1 MSSKLLDYLHVKQTK
16 ESSNIN
22 PKTFLHE
29 KNIKSAIKNA
39 ATDVSKAE
47 DAFNKTDSKI
57 TKLLDQRASLLKGE
71 AAYRGLFD
79 DSLNYGTHSTQDLP
93 FEDGDI
99 ATLVKM
105 IKDLDGENTTDTKN
119 KNPFIKAINARITET
134 RLKAGLPT
142 DSTDLITNFSEAFL
156 PPFATFPDTNKNN
169 IAKNSEKSK
178 TDEIARGIITGNTNL
193 RAIIA
198 RESLFYVLFKDTQT
212 KYLKNV
218 GTLQK
223 TAEGHLDT
231 LNGRLET
238 LQDTIRK
245 YNQLNP
251 SLPMVIP
258 GMISAT
264 AGKAAYNAVLSKV
277 QIASA
282 NRINTVNSAE
292 ANVLLREIA
301 QQLMQHLTN
310 VANTLKK
317 DGDTAKIDL
326 HSIMST
332 ESVKLID
339 NYRILKG
346 GKTLAD
352 RYGALVGATIE
363 NHPITLTLSS
373 INKHIKGISTMVKLL
388 SDDGSKKILAV
399 QSATYNKNSA
409 MENLSKIIR
418 RIFSVMD
425 AAFGLSS
432 D

>member
-1 MSSKLLDYLHVKQTK
+1 M
-16 ESSNIN
+16 
-22 PKTFLHE
+22 
-29 KNIKSAIKNA
+29 
-39 ATDVSKAE
+39 
-47 DAFNKTDSKI
+47 
-57 TKLLDQRASLLKGE
+57 
-71 AAYRGLFD
+71 
-79 DSLNYGTHSTQDLP
+79 
-93 FEDGDI
+93 
-99 ATLVKM
+99 
-105 IKDLDGENTTDTKN
+105 
-119 KNPFIKAINARITET
+119 
-134 RLKAGLPT
+134 
-142 DSTDLITNFSEAFL
+142 